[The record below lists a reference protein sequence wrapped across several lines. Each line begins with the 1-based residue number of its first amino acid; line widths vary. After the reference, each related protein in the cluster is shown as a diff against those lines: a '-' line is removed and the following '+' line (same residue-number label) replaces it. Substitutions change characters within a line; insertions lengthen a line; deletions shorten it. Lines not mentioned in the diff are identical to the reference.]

1 MINRKL
7 SLNVGS
13 FVIFLDSPVVWY
25 LIDGICS
32 ILSTLHNCFH
42 KFMYLIGLQ
51 YLLKDMVLNPQH
63 KDCCEGCC
71 CVRKTILVSES
82 LALAQ

>member
-13 FVIFLDSPVVWY
+13 FVIFLDSPVEH
-25 LIDGICS
+25 LIDEICS
-32 ILSTLHNCFH
+32 ILATLHNCFH

-51 YLLKDMVLNPQH
+51 
-63 KDCCEGCC
+63 
-71 CVRKTILVSES
+71 
-82 LALAQ
+82 